1 MKYRINNAR
10 LAFGNL
16 FKPKAFEAGGE
27 ANFSGSFIMPPKHP
41 DIKGVEK
48 AIEQVGAEKWGAKWP
63 AVKKELTAKDKLCLH
78 DGDGKSQYDGFEGN
92 MFVAASNKTQ
102 PALFGANKEKLTTDT
117 GIIYSG
123 CYVNAQ
129 IDIWAQDNQYGKRIN
144 ASLTGVQYRAK
155 GDAFSGGRPADADD
169 FDDMSSE
176 EDDSELV

>member
-27 ANFSGSFIMPPKHP
+27 ANFSASLIIAKNHP
-41 DIKGVEK
+41 DVKGLRD
-48 AIEQVGAEKWGAKWP
+48 AIEQVGSEKFGAKWP
-63 AVKKELTAKDKLCLH
+63 AVKKELVAKDKICLH
-78 DGDGKSQYDGFEGN
+78 DGDTKSQYDGFEGN
-92 MFVAASNKTQ
+92 MFVGASNKTQ

-129 IDIWAQDNQYGKRIN
+129 IDIWVQDNQYGKRIN
-144 ASLTGVQYRAK
+144 AGLTGVQFRKA
-155 GDAFSGGRPADADD
+155 GEAFSGGRPADPDD

-176 EDDSELV
+176 EDSSELV